1 MKTPRIRS
9 VQIPEDEQGVFASL
23 ARLTDPALDGLDRAL
38 RHAVPT
44 LDRQELISQLRREPL
59 LAAVPDL
66 DEIIGSLVSVAGT
79 AYSGQVK
86 VEDFAQVVVDA
97 ILGDGVIELSD
108 SEAALLTERL
118 KRLTTIECLEI
129 IAKGNVILRAND
141 RNFRSASIVSEF
153 RPVCLG
159 EDLKVSAGI
168 IVHQLAIR
176 ISHNGRSE
184 TAYFALDSDDVT
196 SLIEVASRAI
206 RKERSLRE
214 FANRSAIPIL
224 IPPPG
229 E

>member
-9 VQIPEDEQGVFASL
+9 VQIPDDEQGVFASL
-23 ARLTDPALDGLDRAL
+23 ARLTDPALDGLERAL

-44 LDRQELISQLRREPL
+44 LDRQELMRQEPL
-59 LAAVPDL
+59 LAEVPDL

-79 AYSGQVK
+79 AYSGQLN
-86 VEDFAQVVVDA
+86 VEDFVQVVVDA
-97 ILGDGVIELSD
+97 ILGDRVIELSE

-196 SLIEVASRAI
+196 SLIEIASRAI

-214 FANRSAIPIL
+214 FANRSLIPIL
-224 IPPPG
+224 IPPP
-229 E
+229 EER